1 MTVIE
6 PMGAKVEWYA
16 VPADDVVARLGVDAE
31 EGLDA
36 DEVQRRL
43 AQYGPNEIA
52 TEPPPTLWEV
62 AKGQLANPMN
72 IMLLIVSIASFA
84 IGQVATGVIVLALVS
99 FNVIM
104 GTNQERKAMAS
115 VEALAQ
121 LQVPKARVRRSGS
134 VEEVDSTGLVPGD
147 IVLIEAGDL
156 VPADAA
162 HRHLS
167 VAGGP
172 GGGADR

>member
-1 MTVIE
+1 MWGPT
-6 PMGAKVEWYA
+6 PSAA
-16 VPADDVVARLGVDAE
+16 STPS
-31 EGLDA
+31 
-36 DEVQRRL
+36 EVQRRL
-43 AQYGPNEIA
+43 AEYGPNEIA

-84 IGQVATGVIVLALVS
+84 IGQVATGAIVLALVS

-121 LQVPKARVRRSGS
+121 LQVP
-134 VEEVDSTGLVPGD
+134 E
-147 IVLIEAGDL
+147 
-156 VPADAA
+156 
-162 HRHLS
+162 
-167 VAGGP
+167 GP
-172 GGGADR
+172 GAPVGQRRGGRLDRSRAGRRRADRGR